1 MKIPEIIDKSF
12 FEENKANIDWKGK
25 GTHNEPI
32 VIDDRIDLPL
42 NIRFM
47 TGDLSIHIRNID
59 INILVLENCQNI
71 IVEDSILSKIK
82 IVKCNNVIIRENLIR
97 DMKIFFGRDNII
109 EKNRI
114 YSILNMRSFTLLA
127 LIIALFSGL
136 LIVLS
141 YVEGFYIFRYI
152 GVFLLFIGVIT
163 VLFEITEKRD
173 TRFLTYK
180 LKNNDFIKLVDD
192 SDRVTSE
199 LDNSKSSKNKINTN
213 NFN

>member
-1 MKIPEIIDKSF
+1 VKIPEIIDKSF

-25 GTHNEPI
+25 GTQNEPF

-47 TGDLSIHIRNID
+47 TGDLYIHIRNID

-82 IVKCNNVIIRENLIR
+82 ILKCNNVIIRENLIR

-180 LKNNDFIKLVDD
+180 LKNNDFIKLADG

>member
-180 LKNNDFIKLVDD
+180 LKNNDFIKLADG

>member
-1 MKIPEIIDKSF
+1 MG
-12 FEENKANIDWKGK
+12 WKGK
-25 GTHNEPI
+25 GAQNEPI
-32 VIDDRIDLPL
+32 VIDDSIDLPL

-47 TGDLSIHIRNID
+47 TDDLHIHIRNVD
-59 INILVLENCQNI
+59 INVLVLDNCQNI

-82 IVKCNNVIIRENLIR
+82 IVKCSNVIIRENLIR

-114 YSILNMRSFTLLA
+114 YTIINLRSFTYLA
-127 LIIALFSGL
+127 LTISLFSGL

-141 YVEGFYIFRYI
+141 YIEGFYIFRYI

-173 TRFLTYK
+173 TRFLIKK
-180 LKNNDFIKLVDD
+180 LKNNNFIKLVED

-199 LDNSKSSKNKINTN
+199 LDNSNS
-213 NFN
+213 

>member
-1 MKIPEIIDKSF
+1 MKIPEIINKSF

-47 TGDLSIHIRNID
+47 TGDLYIHIRNID

-82 IVKCNNVIIRENLIR
+82 VIKCNNVVIRKNLIR

-114 YSILNMRSFTLLA
+114 YTILNLRSFTLLA

-163 VLFEITEKRD
+163 VLFEITEKKD
-173 TRFLTYK
+173 TRFLISK

-192 SDRVTSE
+192 YDRVTSD
-199 LDNSKSSKNKINTN
+199 LDNSNSSKNKINTN

>member
-1 MKIPEIIDKSF
+1 MKIPEIIDKTF

-25 GTHNEPI
+25 GTQNEPF

-163 VLFEITEKRD
+163 VLFEITEKKD

-199 LDNSKSSKNKINTN
+199 LDNSNS
-213 NFN
+213 

>member
-25 GTHNEPI
+25 GTQNEPF

-42 NIRFM
+42 NIRFL
-47 TGDLSIHIRNID
+47 TGDLYIHIRNID
-59 INILVLENCQNI
+59 INILILENCQNI

-109 EKNRI
+109 EKNRV
-114 YSILNMRSFTLLA
+114 YTILNLRSFTLLA
-127 LIIALFSGL
+127 LSIALFSGL
-136 LIVLS
+136 FIVLS
-141 YVEGFYIFRYI
+141 YIEGFYIFRYI
-152 GVFLLFIGVIT
+152 GVFLLFISVIT
-163 VLFEITEKRD
+163 VLFEITEKKD
-173 TRFLTYK
+173 TRFIIKK
-180 LKNNDFIKLVDD
+180 LKNNDFINLIED

-199 LDNSKSSKNKINTN
+199 LDNSNS
-213 NFN
+213 